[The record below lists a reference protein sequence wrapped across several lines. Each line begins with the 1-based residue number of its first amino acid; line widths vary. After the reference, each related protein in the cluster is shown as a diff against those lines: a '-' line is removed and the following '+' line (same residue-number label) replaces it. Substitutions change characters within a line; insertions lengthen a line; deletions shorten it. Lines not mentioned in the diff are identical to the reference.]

1 MDHAASRRARN
12 FMKAAILSI
21 GDELM
26 LGQTQDTNARWLA
39 GRLADRGVPCV
50 QFRVVPDD
58 LAAQAAALRELAAV
72 AQVVIVTGGLGP
84 TDDDLTR
91 EALRVAMGDANPLVL
106 DAPSLEALDRWFTHR
121 GRSMPD
127 INRRQAMRPSGAECL
142 RNDFGTAPGLRGTVG
157 GSTIVCLPG
166 PPREM
171 EPMFDQFVLPLLPK
185 QAMTTGVVH
194 AFGQG
199 ESFLAERLG
208 DRMHRERNPLVG
220 TTASGSVVS
229 ARVRGR
235 DAAAEPAAMQ
245 AELAAIEALWKP
257 FAFGRGTTTLA
268 GALGAA
274 LRERGLTMALAES
287 CTGGLAGSL
296 VTAESGSSAWF
307 LGGLVTYANEA
318 KRDLCGVPEALI
330 AEHGA
335 VSAPVAAAL
344 ARGVRER
351 LRADWA
357 ASITGVAGPNGGSDA
372 KPVGT
377 VYIGVSGP
385 GFESVRR
392 FKYPGERA
400 IVRDR
405 AAKTALVLLRL
416 AVAEREHFGATFI
429 WEWPEGG

>member
-1 MDHAASRRARN
+1 
-12 FMKAAILSI
+12 MKAAILSI
-21 GDELM
+21 GDELI

-142 RNDFGTAPGLRGTVG
+142 RNDFGTAPGVRGTVG

-307 LGGLVTYANEA
+307 LGGLMTYANEA

>member
-1 MDHAASRRARN
+1 
-12 FMKAAILSI
+12 MKAAILSI
-21 GDELM
+21 GDELI

-157 GSTIVCLPG
+157 GATIVCLPG

-185 QAMTTGVVH
+185 QAMATGVVH

-208 DRMHRERNPLVG
+208 DRMHRDRNPLVG

-235 DAAAEPAAMQ
+235 DLAAEPAAMQ
-245 AELAAIEALWKP
+245 AELAAIESLWKP

-268 GALGAA
+268 GSLGAA
-274 LRERGLTMALAES
+274 LRERGLTVALAES

-296 VTAESGSSAWF
+296 ITAESGSSAWF
-307 LGGLVTYANEA
+307 VGGLMTYANEA

-330 AEHGA
+330 AQHGA
-335 VSAPVAAAL
+335 VSAPVAAAM

-357 ASITGVAGPNGGSDA
+357 ASITGVAGPTGGSDA

-377 VYIGVSGP
+377 VYIGVCGP
-385 GFESVRR
+385 GFEAVRR

-405 AAKTALVLLRL
+405 AAKTALALLRL

>member
-1 MDHAASRRARN
+1 
-12 FMKAAILSI
+12 MKAAILSI

-142 RNDFGTAPGLRGTVG
+142 RNDFGTAPGLRGTVD
-157 GSTIVCLPG
+157 GSIIVCLPG

-171 EPMFDQFVLPLLPK
+171 QPMFDQFVLPLLPK
-185 QAMTTGVVH
+185 QAMATGVVH

-245 AELAAIEALWKP
+245 AELAAIEALWTP

-307 LGGLVTYANEA
+307 LGGLMTYANEA

-351 LRADWA
+351 LHADWA

-416 AVAEREHFGATFI
+416 AVAERERFGATFI
-429 WEWPEGG
+429 WEWAEGG

>member
-1 MDHAASRRARN
+1 
-12 FMKAAILSI
+12 MKAAILSI

-185 QAMTTGVVH
+185 QAMATGVVH

-245 AELAAIEALWKP
+245 AELAVIEALWKP

-307 LGGLVTYANEA
+307 LGGLMTYANEA

>member
-1 MDHAASRRARN
+1 
-12 FMKAAILSI
+12 MKAAILSI
-21 GDELM
+21 GDELI

-171 EPMFDQFVLPLLPK
+171 EPMFNQFVLPLLPK
-185 QAMTTGVVH
+185 QAMATGVVH

-208 DRMHRERNPLVG
+208 DRMHRDRNPLVG

-307 LGGLVTYANEA
+307 MGGLMTYANEA

-330 AEHGA
+330 VEHGA

-344 ARGVRER
+344 ARGARER

-357 ASITGVAGPNGGSDA
+357 ASITGVAGPNGGSEA

-385 GFESVRR
+385 GFEAVRR

-400 IVRDR
+400 SVRDR

>member
-1 MDHAASRRARN
+1 
-12 FMKAAILSI
+12 MKAAILSI

-91 EALRVAMGDANPLVL
+91 EALCVAMGDAKPLVL

-171 EPMFDQFVLPLLPK
+171 QPMFDQFVLPLLPE
-185 QAMTTGVVH
+185 QAMATGVVH

-245 AELAAIEALWKP
+245 AELDAIEALWKP

-268 GALGAA
+268 GALGTA

-307 LGGLVTYANEA
+307 LGGLMTYANEA

-330 AEHGA
+330 EEHGA

-405 AAKTALVLLRL
+405 AAKTALALLRL

>member
-1 MDHAASRRARN
+1 
-12 FMKAAILSI
+12 MKAAILSI

-58 LAAQAAALRELAAV
+58 LAAQAAALRELAA
-72 AQVVIVTGGLGP
+72 AAKVVIVTGGLGP

-91 EALRVAMGDANPLVL
+91 EALRMAMGDANPLVL

-307 LGGLVTYANEA
+307 LGGLMTYANEA

-392 FKYPGERA
+392 FRYPGERA

-405 AAKTALVLLRL
+405 AAKTALALLRL

>member
-1 MDHAASRRARN
+1 
-12 FMKAAILSI
+12 MKAAILSI

-58 LAAQAAALRELAAV
+58 LAAQAAALRELAAA

-157 GSTIVCLPG
+157 GSTVVCLPG

-185 QAMTTGVVH
+185 QAMATGVVH

-208 DRMHRERNPLVG
+208 DRMHRDRNPLVG

-307 LGGLVTYANEA
+307 MGGLMTYANEA

-344 ARGVRER
+344 ARGARER

>member
-1 MDHAASRRARN
+1 
-12 FMKAAILSI
+12 MKAAILSI

-157 GSTIVCLPG
+157 VSTIVCLPG

-185 QAMTTGVVH
+185 QAMATGVVH

-307 LGGLVTYANEA
+307 LGGLMTYANEA

-351 LRADWA
+351 LRADWS

>member
-1 MDHAASRRARN
+1 
-12 FMKAAILSI
+12 MKAAILSI

-127 INRRQAMRPSGAECL
+127 INRRQAMRPSGADCL

-185 QAMTTGVVH
+185 QAMATGVVH

-307 LGGLVTYANEA
+307 LGGLMTYANEA

>member
-1 MDHAASRRARN
+1 
-12 FMKAAILSI
+12 MKAAILSI

-58 LAAQAAALRELAAV
+58 LAAQAAALRELAAA

-185 QAMTTGVVH
+185 QAMATGVVH

-307 LGGLVTYANEA
+307 LGGLMTYANEA

-351 LRADWA
+351 LRADWS

>member
-1 MDHAASRRARN
+1 
-12 FMKAAILSI
+12 MKAAILSI
-21 GDELM
+21 GDELI

-171 EPMFDQFVLPLLPK
+171 EPMFNQFVLPLLPK

-208 DRMHRERNPLVG
+208 DRMHRDRNPLVG

-307 LGGLVTYANEA
+307 LGGLMTYANEA

-385 GFESVRR
+385 GFEAVRR

-416 AVAEREHFGATFI
+416 AVAEREHFDATFI

>member
-1 MDHAASRRARN
+1 
-12 FMKAAILSI
+12 MKAAILSI

-91 EALRVAMGDANPLVL
+91 EALRMAMGDANPLVL

-121 GRSMPD
+121 GRYMPD
-127 INRRQAMRPSGAECL
+127 INRRHAMRPSGAECL

-185 QAMTTGVVH
+185 QAMATGVVH

-274 LRERGLTMALAES
+274 LRERSLTMALAES

-307 LGGLVTYANEA
+307 LGGLMTYANEA

>member
-1 MDHAASRRARN
+1 
-12 FMKAAILSI
+12 MKAAILSI
-21 GDELM
+21 GDELI
-26 LGQTQDTNARWLA
+26 LGQTQDTNARWLGA
-39 GRLADRGVPCV
+39 RLADRGVPCV

-185 QAMTTGVVH
+185 QAMATGVVH

-307 LGGLVTYANEA
+307 LGGLMTYANEA

-344 ARGVRER
+344 ARGARER

-392 FKYPGERA
+392 FRYPGERA
-400 IVRDR
+400 SVRDR

-416 AVAEREHFGATFI
+416 AVAEREHFDATFI

>member
-1 MDHAASRRARN
+1 
-12 FMKAAILSI
+12 MKAAILSI

-185 QAMTTGVVH
+185 QAMATGVVH

-429 WEWPEGG
+429 WE

>member
-1 MDHAASRRARN
+1 
-12 FMKAAILSI
+12 MKAAILSI
-21 GDELM
+21 GDELI

-58 LAAQAAALRELAAV
+58 LAAQAAALRELAAL

-142 RNDFGTAPGLRGTVG
+142 RNDFGTAPGLRGSVG
-157 GSTIVCLPG
+157 GATIVCLPG

-171 EPMFDQFVLPLLPK
+171 EPMFNQFVLPLLPK

-208 DRMHRERNPLVG
+208 DRMHRDRNPLVG

-307 LGGLVTYANEA
+307 LGGLMTYANEA

-344 ARGVRER
+344 ARGARER

-357 ASITGVAGPNGGSDA
+357 ASITGVAGPNGGSEA

-385 GFESVRR
+385 GFEAVRR

-416 AVAEREHFGATFI
+416 AVAEREHFDATFI

>member
-1 MDHAASRRARN
+1 
-12 FMKAAILSI
+12 MKAAILSI
-21 GDELM
+21 GDELI

-58 LAAQAAALRELAAV
+58 LAAQAAALRELAAL

-142 RNDFGTAPGLRGTVG
+142 RNDFGTAPGLRGSVG
-157 GSTIVCLPG
+157 GATIVCLPG

-171 EPMFDQFVLPLLPK
+171 EPMFNQFVLPLLPK

-208 DRMHRERNPLVG
+208 DRMHRDRNPLVG

-307 LGGLVTYANEA
+307 LGGLMTYANEA
-318 KRDLCGVPEALI
+318 KRDLCGVPEALL

-344 ARGVRER
+344 ARGARER

-392 FKYPGERA
+392 FRYPGERA
-400 IVRDR
+400 SVRDR

>member
-1 MDHAASRRARN
+1 
-12 FMKAAILSI
+12 MKAAILSI
-21 GDELM
+21 GDELI

-58 LAAQAAALRELAAV
+58 LAAQAAALRELAAL

-208 DRMHRERNPLVG
+208 DRMHRDRNPLVG

-245 AELAAIEALWKP
+245 AELAEIEALWKP

-307 LGGLVTYANEA
+307 MGGLMTYANEA

-330 AEHGA
+330 SEHGA

-344 ARGVRER
+344 ARGARER

>member
-1 MDHAASRRARN
+1 
-12 FMKAAILSI
+12 MKAAILSI
-21 GDELM
+21 GDELI

-142 RNDFGTAPGLRGTVG
+142 RNDFGTAPGLRGAVG

-171 EPMFDQFVLPLLPK
+171 EPMFNQFVLPLLPK

-208 DRMHRERNPLVG
+208 DRMHRDRNPLVG

-307 LGGLVTYANEA
+307 MGGLMTYANEA

-344 ARGVRER
+344 ARGARER

-385 GFESVRR
+385 GFEAVRR

-416 AVAEREHFGATFI
+416 AVAEREHFDATFI

>member
-1 MDHAASRRARN
+1 
-12 FMKAAILSI
+12 MKAAILSI
-21 GDELM
+21 GDELI

-58 LAAQAAALRELAAV
+58 LAAQAAALRELAAL

-208 DRMHRERNPLVG
+208 DRMHRDRNPLVG

-307 LGGLVTYANEA
+307 MGGLMTYANEA

-344 ARGVRER
+344 ARGARER

-385 GFESVRR
+385 GFEAVRR
-392 FKYPGERA
+392 FRYPGERA

>member
-1 MDHAASRRARN
+1 
-12 FMKAAILSI
+12 MKAAILSI
-21 GDELM
+21 GDELI

-171 EPMFDQFVLPLLPK
+171 EPMFNQFVLPLLPK

-208 DRMHRERNPLVG
+208 YRMHRDRNPLVG

-257 FAFGRGTTTLA
+257 FAFGRSTTTLA

-307 LGGLVTYANEA
+307 LGGLMTYANEA

-330 AEHGA
+330 VEHGA

-344 ARGVRER
+344 ARGARER

-400 IVRDR
+400 SVRDR

>member
-1 MDHAASRRARN
+1 
-12 FMKAAILSI
+12 MKAAILSI
-21 GDELM
+21 GDELI

-58 LAAQAAALRELAAV
+58 LAAQAAALRELAAL

-171 EPMFDQFVLPLLPK
+171 EPMFGQFVLPLLPK

-208 DRMHRERNPLVG
+208 DRMHRDRNPLVG

-245 AELAAIEALWKP
+245 AELASIEALWKP

-307 LGGLVTYANEA
+307 MGGLMTYANEA

-344 ARGVRER
+344 ARGARER

-385 GFESVRR
+385 GFEAVRR

>member
-1 MDHAASRRARN
+1 MDHAAGRRARN

-21 GDELM
+21 GDELI
-26 LGQTQDTNARWLA
+26 LGQTQDTNARWLGA
-39 GRLADRGVPCV
+39 RLADRGVPCV

-157 GSTIVCLPG
+157 GATIVCLPG

-208 DRMHRERNPLVG
+208 DRMHRDRNPLVG

-245 AELAAIEALWKP
+245 TELAAIEALWKP

-307 LGGLVTYANEA
+307 MGGLMTYANEA

-344 ARGVRER
+344 ARGARER

-385 GFESVRR
+385 DFESVRR
-392 FKYPGERA
+392 FRYPGERA

-416 AVAEREHFGATFI
+416 AVAEREHFDATFI

>member
-1 MDHAASRRARN
+1 
-12 FMKAAILSI
+12 MKAAILSI

-185 QAMTTGVVH
+185 QAMATGVVH

-307 LGGLVTYANEA
+307 LGGLMTYANEA

-351 LRADWA
+351 LRAEWS